1 MLDKKLPKKFKK
13 LWVKALKSG
22 DFAQGSGALCTIKE
36 NQSKTYCCLGVACS
50 VAGVSDELLYGGDYI
65 QKVHYKQS
73 KKQGTKIPKMLVGDN
88 DLTALLAQMNDE
100 DHKSFRKIA
109 KWIKKTL

>member
-1 MLDKKLPKKFKK
+1 
-13 LWVKALKSG
+13 
-22 DFAQGSGALCTIKE
+22 
-36 NQSKTYCCLGVACS
+36 
-50 VAGVSDELLYGGDYI
+50 
-65 QKVHYKQS
+65 
-73 KKQGTKIPKMLVGDN
+73 MLVGDN